1 MHASTGVGTMAA
13 KSRALAKIDYFSAR
27 LKCEQ
32 KPSGFGYSLGAPR
45 VQTKK
50 NSAFGTETRYAGAQD
65 VLPPRLRVPVP
76 LLP

>member
-1 MHASTGVGTMAA
+1 MHLQELGQWRQNRVHLQTGIIFLRAQGTNENHQ
-13 KSRALAKIDYFSAR
+13 KLAIHWERRGCKR
-27 LKCEQ
+27 
-32 KPSGFGYSLGAPR
+32 
-45 VQTKK
+45 KK